1 MRQGRL
7 QASTLA
13 NIWRSLDSSND
24 PPATSAAKD
33 KAPLNTLDP
42 LQKQYIPQTADSPLF
57 RLISV
62 STSSE
67 ELGVAECTPQTRAS
81 QSATLRGSSS
91 ENLASHRPNNSAQ
104 IRGFSVPNIT
114 ATSLDLLNQRVVQS
128 TSNLYGSSSLMEPI
142 QIPDRPG
149 APEPTERET
158 PHPIFGPIVNQP
170 SRASINRS
178 VSFTSNLAKSKSAD
192 WKEEYAHIDIDWSM
206 QAMDV
211 LYNAAF
217 YDYIRD
223 EKNVDLSAIRLS
235 RIIKDYKP
243 RQVANALLWMIQGW
257 SVETTAKLL
266 RIIFADWL
274 PDLAGCVFSLISRN
288 WPKTPQCSL
297 CVAYLLM
304 SEPANTAALFLR
316 SLMQNW
322 TRKDSIDL
330 VTYLD
335 AILKWNSEYLQ
346 EVMAVY
352 ANPILPSLPQLPQP
366 TEVKEKVEKFKSSI
380 EETSHKLML
389 ANARLAVAEYQLAL
403 FTHWSSCTSCQAK
416 EECAVLSK
424 LTIPN
429 YNTSQNELG
438 LDQLSNYSESDSE
451 SAWTS
456 QLLDISKLDKDDSES
471 E

>member
-24 PPATSAAKD
+24 TPSPASKD
-33 KAPLNTLDP
+33 KVPLNTLDP

-67 ELGVAECTPQTRAS
+67 ELGVAECTPQARSS
-81 QSATLRGSSS
+81 QSTTIHRASS
-91 ENLASHRPNNSAQ
+91 ENLTSGRPGSPAQ

-114 ATSLDLLNQRVVQS
+114 STSVDILNPRVVQS
-128 TSNLYGSSSLMEPI
+128 TSNLYASPNFIEA
-142 QIPDRPG
+142 IPVPERPG
-149 APEPTERET
+149 APEPIEREN
-158 PHPIFGPIVNQP
+158 PDPVFGAILNQP
-170 SRASINRS
+170 SQASITRS
-178 VSFTSNLAKSKSAD
+178 VSFTSNVAKSKSTD

-223 EKNVDLSAIRLS
+223 ERNVDLSAIRLS

-266 RIIFADWL
+266 RIIFSDWL

-304 SEPANTAALFLR
+304 SEPANTSALFLR

-322 TRKDSIDL
+322 SRKESIDL

-335 AILKWNSEYLQ
+335 AILKWNTEYLQ

-352 ANPILPSLPQLPQP
+352 ANPILPALPELPQP
-366 TEVKEKVEKFKSSI
+366 NEVKEKVEKFKSSI

-403 FTHWSSCTSCQAK
+403 FTHWSSCTNCQAK
-416 EECAVLSK
+416 EECAILSK

-429 YNTSQNELG
+429 FNTSQTDLG
-438 LDQLSNYSESDSE
+438 LDQLSNYSESDCE

-456 QLLDISKLDKDDSES
+456 QLLDTSNLDRDDSES